1 MRKALKYTWIGNP
14 PCWRSFSAE
23 FSHPTVKRLLTT
35 RQNDIGGPAKNTSK
49 HMKWGSRRAT
59 NVVLA
64 SNNTPSD
71 PPKSAYARSFLFD
84 EPHRPRSKRQLSD
97 KDGPLK
103 DRTKF
108 ERDLASNQFAAIL
121 ASPIRQCFFTRKS
134 LPSAFLTKLIQAAPS
149 ESFDRPWIVPEG
161 IIPAGAST
169 LGEPRRFGFGK
180 WIFSNSKI
188 IGAMVK
194 EGKYKMI
201 NAAAFIRPDLPQLI
215 YAQMT
220 YRVATGFQNLRQA
233 GRSVVQLDLSN
244 NRHSAVDEIKLN
256 IITRSRERKS
266 ITVPRYDMA
275 KLFENYPQGLA
286 TIRQECQRSKGEL
299 DNTTQ
304 DLWIG
309 LYSTKNTIPLAV
321 DLWKLCQMLPS
332 STSRTK

>member
-1 MRKALKYTWIGNP
+1 
-14 PCWRSFSAE
+14 
-23 FSHPTVKRLLTT
+23 
-35 RQNDIGGPAKNTSK
+35 
-49 HMKWGSRRAT
+49 
-59 NVVLA
+59 
-64 SNNTPSD
+64 
-71 PPKSAYARSFLFD
+71 
-84 EPHRPRSKRQLSD
+84 
-97 KDGPLK
+97 
-103 DRTKF
+103 
-108 ERDLASNQFAAIL
+108 
-121 ASPIRQCFFTRKS
+121 
-134 LPSAFLTKLIQAAPS
+134 
-149 ESFDRPWIVPEG
+149 
-161 IIPAGAST
+161 
-169 LGEPRRFGFGK
+169 
-180 WIFSNSKI
+180 
-188 IGAMVK
+188 
-194 EGKYKMI
+194 MI

-244 NRHSAVDEIKLN
+244 NRSLDCEITIRGGLQCVLYFPRNDRREVSEPSTLVDNKVDSPNQHLPNLPSVLIARHSAVDEIKLN